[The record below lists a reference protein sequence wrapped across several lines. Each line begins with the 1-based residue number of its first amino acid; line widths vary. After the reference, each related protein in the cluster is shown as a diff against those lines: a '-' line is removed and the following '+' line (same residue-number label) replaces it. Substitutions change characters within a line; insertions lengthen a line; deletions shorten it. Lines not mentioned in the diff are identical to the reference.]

1 MRIALLSD
9 GRNVHTARWAG
20 YFKEQGDEVLLIT
33 LEPPRPMPVPVRR
46 LGTGLPP
53 GAVACTLAAP
63 AAARVLGRFD
73 PDLVSAH
80 FVPNYGWLAWLA
92 GRRPWALSAWGSDV
106 LVNPHRSA
114 FHRWRARRVLR
125 AADLVISD
133 AAMLSEA
140 IVALAGEGVAPLTV
154 PMGVDRAF
162 FDAGAEPAPREPVIL
177 HDRNLEPVYDVATVL
192 RGAAGFL
199 RVFPDWRLRLAG
211 DGEQRASLERLAGE
225 LEIAGRVDWLGRVP
239 RERLARELRR
249 ASLYLSASLS
259 DSTSVSLLEAMALG
273 AYPVLSDIPANR
285 EWIPAP
291 PRACYF
297 PPGRPEDLTRALLEA
312 VALPGTE
319 RRAAGEANR
328 RRVAEA
334 AIWEDNMATV
344 RAAFAELAGARP

>member
-20 YFKEQGDEVLLIT
+20 YFAGQGDEVLLLT
-33 LEPPRPMPVPVRR
+33 LEDPRPMPVPVRR
-46 LGTGLPP
+46 LAAGLPA
-53 GAVACTLAAP
+53 GALACTLAAP
-63 AAARVLGRFD
+63 AAARILRRFR

-80 FVPNYGWLAWLA
+80 FVPNYGWLAWLT
-92 GRRPWALSAWGSDV
+92 GRRPWALSTWGSDV

-125 AADLVISD
+125 AADLVTSD

-140 IVALAGEGVAPLTV
+140 IVALAGEGVRPLTV
-154 PMGVDRAF
+154 PMGVDRAIF
-162 FDAGAEPAPREPVIL
+162 AAGAGTGPREPVIL

-199 RVFPDWRLRLAG
+199 RVFADWRLRLAG
-211 DGEQRASLERLAGE
+211 DGAQRASLARLAGE
-225 LEIAGRVDWLGRVP
+225 LGIAERVDWLGRVP
-239 RERLARELRR
+239 RERLVEELGR
-249 ASLYLSASLS
+249 AGLYVSASLS

-291 PRACYF
+291 PRARYF

-312 VALPGTE
+312 VALPETE
-319 RRAAGEANR
+319 RQSAREANR
-328 RRVAEA
+328 RRIAEA

-344 RAAFAELAGARP
+344 RAAFARLAEARP